1 VCLDLIHLGE
11 GGGCMR
17 ALLEEA
23 SRCEKQVCEADCQ
36 MDARKVRLSSR
47 GGYFVMRDSK
57 TRL

>member
-1 VCLDLIHLGE
+1 
-11 GGGCMR
+11 MR